1 MYVTF
6 TDSLE
11 DNRSKF
17 RREKTCECYRMY
29 TQQGKK
35 ADKILHR
42 LLKCNH
48 SRRDM
53 TNLCHKS
60 QDDPLM
66 LSWNI

>member
-6 TDSLE
+6 TDSLA

-17 RREKTCECYRMY
+17 IREKRSKFYRMY
-29 TQQGKK
+29 TYQGRK
-35 ADKILHR
+35 ADKILHN
-42 LLKCNH
+42 LLKCDH
-48 SRRDM
+48 SSRDM